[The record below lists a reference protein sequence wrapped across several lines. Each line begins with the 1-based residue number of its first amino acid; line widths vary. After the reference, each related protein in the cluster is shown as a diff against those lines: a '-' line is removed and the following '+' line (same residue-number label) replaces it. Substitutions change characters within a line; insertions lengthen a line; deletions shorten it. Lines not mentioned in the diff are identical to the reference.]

1 MGGLYNEAWVAAQ
14 VAETID
20 VWKQSAAD
28 RLVEGPRYS
37 ERDHESREIAYDA
50 ELGAVEGEARRAPRS
65 VVARKA
71 AQERLT
77 ASFAQFAANALDL
90 EPETT
95 SLLTNCFLP
104 SGIEFSR
111 YAHQF
116 DPTLSRED
124 TIQAC
129 RNAWTACGLQPL
141 LGMPSRMTPSIVAYS
156 LLYPYSDNYLDAGD
170 VPVEAKLS
178 FSRRFRNRL
187 RGEGFKELN
196 AREAAIWALV
206 EMVESEYPRAEFPD
220 VFDCMLAIH
229 QAQEDSLAQLRG
241 GTEPS
246 DAELLQISFAKGG
259 TSVLADA
266 CLARGWM
273 TAAESRFAF
282 EWGALLQL
290 GDDLQDVREDLRRG
304 SATLFTRAARR
315 GEALDTSVTQLL
327 NFCERVAAGMDCA
340 TPGNRRMKD
349 LLKMSWRS
357 LIIGAVAD
365 ASEFFTPA
373 FQLKMEGS
381 SPFRFEF
388 LRARRKRLASR
399 QGLYAVLFD
408 LFVEAGED
416 EGRLPMRQAARES
429 LTTVPM
435 G

>member
-1 MGGLYNEAWVAAQ
+1 MGGLYNGAWVAAQ

-20 VWKQSAAD
+20 VWNQSAAD
-28 RLVEGPRYS
+28 RLELGPQYS
-37 ERDHESREIAYDA
+37 ERDHEAREIAYDA
-50 ELGAVEGEARRAPRS
+50 ELQAVEGEARRAPRS
-65 VVARKA
+65 VAARKA

-90 EPETT
+90 EAEAT
-95 SLLTNCFLP
+95 SLLTDCFLP
-104 SGIEFSR
+104 AGIEFSR

-141 LGMPSRMTPSIVAYS
+141 LGQPSRMTPSIVAYS

-187 RGEGFKELN
+187 RGEVFKELN
-196 AREAAIWALV
+196 ARDAVIWALV
-206 EMVESEYPRAEFPD
+206 EMVESEYPRAQFPD
-220 VFDCMLAIH
+220 VYDCMLAIH
-229 QAQEDSLAQLRG
+229 QAQEDSIAQLRD

-246 DAELLQISFAKGG
+246 DAELLEISFAKGG

-304 SATLFTRAARR
+304 SVTLFTRAIRR
-315 GEALDTSVTQLL
+315 GEALDACVAQLL
-327 NFCERVAAGMDCA
+327 NFCERVAAGMEVA
-340 TPGNRRMKD
+340 VPGNRRLKD

-357 LIIGAVAD
+357 LIIGAVAE
-365 ASEFFTPA
+365 AHEFFTPA
-373 FQLKMEGS
+373 FQRKMEES
-381 SPFRFEF
+381 SPFCFGF
-388 LRARRKRLASR
+388 LRARRKRLANR

-408 LFVEAGED
+408 LFVETGDGE
-416 EGRLPMRQAARES
+416 ERLPRRQAVGER
-429 LTTVPM
+429 LTPVPM